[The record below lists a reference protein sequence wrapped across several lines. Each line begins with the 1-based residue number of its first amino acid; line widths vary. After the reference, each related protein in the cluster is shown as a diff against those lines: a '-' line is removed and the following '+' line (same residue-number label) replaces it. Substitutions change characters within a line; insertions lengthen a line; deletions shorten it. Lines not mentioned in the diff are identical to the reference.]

1 MNLFLDA
8 LAWIFSPER
17 LTGNDSIPAAFAAH
31 LAFTVIAVL
40 IAALIAIPFGW
51 AIGHTGRGREI
62 AVAVSGAARALP
74 SFGLMLLL
82 VLIFGVLH

>member
-40 IAALIAIPFGW
+40 IAATV
-51 AIGHTGRGREI
+51 IG
-62 AVAVSGAARALP
+62 
-74 SFGLMLLL
+74 LL
-82 VLIFGVLH
+82 V

>member
-40 IAALIAIPFGW
+40 IANVAALLAGLW
-51 AIGHTGRGREI
+51 
-62 AVAVSGAARALP
+62 SGSRK
-74 SFGLMLLL
+74 
-82 VLIFGVLH
+82 